1 VASDLPLEGES
12 LAVANAVETKKGNF
26 NGVPLGTNGVVLRI
40 EPLSRNR

>member
-26 NGVPLGTNGVVLRI
+26 NGVPLGTGVVLRI
-40 EPLSRNR
+40 EPPSRNR